1 MIMDIRLNI
10 LRADVLGKVH
20 EMAGYTGAK
29 MVQGDDG
36 AYVRVATTEADER
49 LLSEFVDRAKADVVM
64 GLGRYGARVLE
75 NEDTGV
81 MVLALDMPS
90 NYDTRL
96 NDAVCE
102 ELANCMLYTA
112 VGYWFMLTNK
122 QEAVAYVQM
131 AQGSLAAARQMLSK
145 RVAPVRV
152 VPTVSDE
159 GDGVSYE

>member
-1 MIMDIRLNI
+1 MDIRLNI

-81 MVLALDMPS
+81 MVLVLDMPS

-102 ELANCMLYTA
+102 EVANCMLYTA

-122 QEAVAYVQM
+122 QEAGAYVQM
-131 AQGSLAAARQMLSK
+131 AQGSLSAARQMLSK